1 MGNVADMATEII
13 YPVKKLAYLTEEQA
27 RKISDFRFRYRL
39 QSENEAIRRL
49 IELGLEAAKR
59 GQKEKA

>member
-1 MGNVADMATEII
+1 MGNIADMATEII
-13 YPVKKLAYLTEEQA
+13 YPIKKLAYLTEEQA

-49 IELGLEAAKR
+49 LELGFEAAE
-59 GQKEKA
+59 QKEAAR

>member
-1 MGNVADMATEII
+1 MGNIVDMATEII
-13 YPVKKLAYLTEEQA
+13 YPIKKLAYLTEEQA

-49 IELGLEAAKR
+49 LELGFEAAE
-59 GQKEKA
+59 QKEAAR